1 MSFWRN
7 LLNLI
12 CTKYLKQISLKL
24 SPLGYLTEKCKDFF
38 ANTVDFYRYDLQI
51 YLSLLLKG
59 QLPRTQES
67 WSPERNCSEHH
78 GERSLKLFNCI
89 MKVCFYWQ
97 KQPKQWMPRT
107 VTRIGIWP
115 ARLTS
120 SYYFHSLRKFVEISR
135 KFCILTWLNRCA
147 E

>member
-107 VTRIGIWP
+107 VIPILYLTCQTHIIILFSGITKIC
-115 ARLTS
+115 RNFKEVL
-120 SYYFHSLRKFVEISR
+120 YFGLVK
-135 KFCILTWLNRCA
+135 
-147 E
+147 

>member
-24 SPLGYLTEKCKDFF
+24 SRLGYLTEKCKDFF

-107 VTRIGIWP
+107 VIPILYLTCQTHIIILFSGITKIC
-115 ARLTS
+115 RNFKEVL
-120 SYYFHSLRKFVEISR
+120 YFDLVK
-135 KFCILTWLNRCA
+135 
-147 E
+147 